1 MNIALWATQILLVFV
16 FGYSALIKG
25 TQSTERA
32 VELGMT
38 GVVNVSL
45 PMMRLAAYCEVLG
58 VIGLIVPYVTG
69 VLPILTP
76 MAAIGLGVIMVLAA
90 GFIWVWVS
98 RPQRS
103 ATWCCW
109 RCASSWR
116 GAGGRNECADTTRW
130 RPGSYDAAVAG
141 DTPRPLAA
149 AVSGVVLGGALAR
162 SLRAVSHERG
172 LARLDVEKHA
182 KDQSS
187 S

>member
-45 PMMRLAAYCEVLG
+45 PVMRLAAYCEVLG

-90 GFIWVWVS
+90 RIHLGLGE
-98 RPQRS
+98 S
-103 ATWCCW
+103 ATAVGNLVLLAMCLFVAW
-109 RCASSWR
+109 
-116 GAGGRNECADTTRW
+116 GRW
-130 RPGSYDAAVAG
+130 PG
-141 DTPRPLAA
+141 
-149 AVSGVVLGGALAR
+149 
-162 SLRAVSHERG
+162 
-172 LARLDVEKHA
+172 
-182 KDQSS
+182 
-187 S
+187 

>member
-90 GFIWVWVS
+90 RIHLGLGE
-98 RPQRS
+98 P
-103 ATWCCW
+103 ATAVGNLVLLAMCLFVAWG
-109 RCASSWR
+109 R
-116 GAGGRNECADTTRW
+116 GLNECADTTRW
-130 RPGSYDAAVAG
+130 WPGSYDAAVAG

-187 S
+187 T